1 MYLKSI
7 QFTQFPNSPQEWIL
21 EECTL
26 GNINLVA
33 GKNASGKSKTL
44 NTILSLSKYL
54 SVEKTTQMIFGDCFY
69 KFTFDRE
76 GREIVYTLKL
86 LDQKVAEEQL
96 YVGGELLLKRGPGG
110 VGQIKFEKVPAEN
123 SPLLDFQTPEED
135 VAAFT
140 RRDSIQHPF
149 LEDLYEWGKNL
160 MHFQFGTSLGKE
172 GFAIFVKKDKI
183 EPIDYRNTN
192 QPALIFKR
200 GQSEFGNPFAEAVK
214 ANMRRVGYDLDSVD
228 IGPPIS
234 VRFTFPAY
242 APPPEPVQ
250 GLLVKEDDLPGITD
264 QNDMSQGMFRALC
277 VVIYVTYGVMVARP
291 SCILIDD
298 IGEGLDYERSGNLIR
313 LLVEKAEES
322 NIQLIMST
330 NDRYSMNNVS
340 LKYWSIA
347 NRERN
352 KVRMINYH
360 NRPKVFDDFE
370 LTGLTNF
377 DFFSSNYFLNPSEGR
392 N

>member
-1 MYLKSI
+1 M
-7 QFTQFPNSPQEWIL
+7 F
-21 EECTL
+21 
-26 GNINLVA
+26 GNINLIA

-44 NTILSLSKYL
+44 NVILSLSKYL
-54 SVEKTTQMIFGDCFY
+54 SIEKTTQTLFGDCTY
-69 KFTFDRE
+69 KITFDNE
-76 GREIVYTLKL
+76 GKEIIYTLSL
-86 LDQKVAEEQL
+86 ENQKVIEEQL
-96 YVGGELLLKRGPGG
+96 QVGGELLLKRGRGG
-110 VGQIKFEKVPAEN
+110 FGQIKFERVSPEQN
-123 SPLLDFQTPEED
+123 SLLDFQTPEED

-149 LEDLYEWGKNL
+149 LEDLYQWGKNL

-172 GFAIFVKKDKI
+172 GFAIFLKKDRA

-200 GQSEFGNPFAEAVK
+200 GRDEFGSSFVEAVK
-214 ANMRRVGYDLDSVD
+214 TNMRRVGYALEEVD

-234 VRFTFPAY
+234 VKFTFQGY
-242 APPPEPVQ
+242 PPPSEPVQ
-250 GLLVKEDDLPGITD
+250 GLFVKEADLQGITD

-277 VVIYVTYGVMVARP
+277 VVIYVTYGAMVARP

-298 IGEGLDYERSGNLIR
+298 IGEGLDYERSGNLMR
-313 LLVEKAEES
+313 LLLEKAEES

-330 NDRYSMNNVS
+330 NDRYAMNNVS
-340 LKYWSIA
+340 LRYWSIA

-352 KVRMINYH
+352 KVTLISCH
-360 NRPKVFDDFE
+360 NRPKVFDDFD

-377 DFFSSNYFLNPSEGR
+377 DFFSSNYFLNPSDRR